1 MVIVLLLVPAVL
13 PAQNMKVST
22 PAYFRKSAPLA
33 EMEAIL
39 PGKKDRSWKDSLV
52 KNFTREDFFKSSFEP
67 SPAVIDPVIQ
77 SSQGSLVNTG
87 PLQTIQGIGNVNSVY
102 PPDTDGD
109 VGPNHYFQMIN
120 LSFAIWDKEGN
131 KLYGPVNNSTLWN
144 GFAGPWAGTN
154 DGDPIIL
161 YDHAADRWFASQFA
175 VNTSNGTYWELI
187 AVSVTGDPLGSW
199 YQYAY
204 QFPAFNDY
212 PKIGVWPDGYYASF
226 NMFGSYNRVAA
237 AAWDRTAMIAGNPN
251 AQMVLFDLP
260 QSSGPWSMLPADW
273 DGTAP
278 PAGTPNYFAY
288 IKDGGATGN
297 DYMHFWEFKVNWT
310 NVSLST
316 FQQAFSL
323 QVEPFDSYFC
333 SAPRHACIPQPN
345 TNQGLETLSDRLMF
359 RLNYRNFGTHQ
370 SMVTCHSVDADGN
383 AHAGV
388 RWYEFRKTGSSP
400 WSIYQQGTYAPD
412 VTNRWMPSI
421 AINGKGVIGLGYSVS
436 SETVFPSIRYTGRTP
451 GAPLGTM
458 NLQEVEAVT
467 GTNSQGNYA
476 RWGDY
481 AKMSVDPVDDSTFWF
496 TTEYNNGGWKTKIIE
511 FDFSVVPG
519 PEAYAGPDTTMCNLI
534 PYLVGGASAANSRLL
549 QWSTMGDGY
558 FSRPNDINP
567 IYFYGSGDK
576 TLGQVKLVL
585 TAFGYVTG
593 ESSVDTML
601 LTLSPSPVVNAG
613 ADTLICHDGFASLH
627 GTAANYTE
635 SLWTTKGDGS
645 FSSPATLNSNYFP
658 GSSDIQKGYARLVL
672 TANAIEPCPQ
682 PMTDEVRV
690 NIDQCTSVE
699 NQVKLPQLTVYPNP
713 SDGIFNITVNETAHT
728 AFRIIVSDAAG
739 QQIFTKYYA
748 NPAASVNYSI
758 NLSYLPK
765 GTYFIKIESRNS
777 ERSQKIV
784 LK

>member
-1 MVIVLLLVPAVL
+1 
-13 PAQNMKVST
+13 MKVSR
-22 PAYFRKSAPLA
+22 AQYFRKSQPLS

-39 PGKKDRSWKDSLV
+39 PGKKDRTWKDSLV
-52 KNFTREDFFKSSFEP
+52 KNFTREDFFKTSFEP
-67 SPAVIDPVIQ
+67 SPAMIDPVRQ
-77 SSQGSLVNTG
+77 AFPGSLVNTG
-87 PLQTIQGIGNVNSVY
+87 PLQTIEGVGNVNSVY

-131 KLYGPVNNSTLWN
+131 KLYGPVNNSTLWS
-144 GFAGPWAGTN
+144 GFAGPWVGTN

-187 AVSVTGDPLGSW
+187 AISVTGDPLGSW
-199 YQYAY
+199 YQYAF

-212 PKIGVWPDGYYASF
+212 PKVGIWPDAYYASF

-237 AAWDRTAMIAGNPN
+237 AAWDRNAMIAGNPN

-260 QSSGPWSMLPADW
+260 QNAGPWSMLPADW
-273 DGTAP
+273 DGPTP
-278 PAGTPNYFAY
+278 PTGTPNYFAY
-288 IKDGGATGN
+288 VKDGGSSGN

-310 NVSLST
+310 NVALST
-316 FQQAFSL
+316 FAQAFSL

-345 TNQGLETLSDRLMF
+345 STQGLETLSDRLMF

-388 RWYEFRKTGSSP
+388 RWYEFRKTGTSP

-412 VTNRWMPSI
+412 ITNRWMPSV
-421 AINGKGVIGLGYSVS
+421 AINSKGVIAIGYSVS
-436 SETVFPSIRYTGRTP
+436 SETVFPSIRYAGRTAN
-451 GAPLGTM
+451 APLGTM

-496 TTEYNNGGWKTKIIE
+496 TTEYNKGGWKTKIIE
-511 FDFSVVPG
+511 FDFSAVAG
-519 PEAYAGPDTTMCNLI
+519 PDAFAGPDTNMCNLI
-534 PYLVGGASAANSRLL
+534 PYLVGGASASNSRLL
-549 QWSTMGDGY
+549 QWTSTGDGY

-567 IYFYGSGDK
+567 IYFYGSNDK
-576 TLGQVKLVL
+576 TNGQVKLIL
-585 TAFGYVTG
+585 TAQGYIVG
-593 ESSVDTML
+593 DSDSDTML
-601 LTLSPSPVVNAG
+601 LTLSPSPIVHAG
-613 ADTLICHDGFASLH
+613 PDTLICKDGIAELH
-627 GTAANYTE
+627 GSATNYT
-635 SLWTTKGDGS
+635 SSIWTTKGDGT
-645 FSSPATLNSNYFP
+645 FSLPDSLVTNYFP
-658 GSSDIQKGYARLVL
+658 GSSDILKGYARLTL
-672 TANAIEPCPQ
+672 TAEAIEPCPQ
-682 PMTDEVRV
+682 PMADEMRV
-690 NIDQCTSVE
+690 NIDQCTAIE
-699 NQVKLPQLTVYPNP
+699 DQVLIPELKIYPNP
-713 SDGIFNITVNETAHT
+713 SDGVFYLSVKETGGT
-728 AFRIIVSDAAG
+728 PFRISVSDANG
-739 QQIFTKYYA
+739 QVIFTKYYP
-748 NPAASVNYSI
+748 NPAASITNSL

-765 GTYFIKIESRNS
+765 GTYFIKIESRNT
-777 ERSQKIV
+777 ERSQKII
-784 LK
+784 LN